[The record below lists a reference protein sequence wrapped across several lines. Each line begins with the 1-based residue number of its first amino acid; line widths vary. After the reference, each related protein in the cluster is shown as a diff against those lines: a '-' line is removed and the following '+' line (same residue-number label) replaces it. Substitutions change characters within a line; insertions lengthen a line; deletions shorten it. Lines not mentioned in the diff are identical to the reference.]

1 MKNVLKHILTSVMV
15 TMFFIGCATMK
26 HQPKDATLGT
36 SMKIA
41 YVINEAKTY
50 QIDSIVLADTLPS
63 VDKWMLMN
71 YLDYET
77 NKRVLK
83 RMYIRTYTNG
93 SESTYI
99 IVGNEEPY
107 QITKRIIQ

>member
-1 MKNVLKHILTSVMV
+1 MKNVLKHILTSVIV

-26 HQPKDATLGT
+26 HQQTDVAFGT

-41 YVINEAKTY
+41 YVIDNAKTY

-63 VDKWMLMN
+63 VDRWMHMT
-71 YLDYET
+71 YMDYET
-77 NKRVLK
+77 NKRILK
-83 RMYIRTYTNG
+83 KMYIRTYENG

-99 IVGNEEPY
+99 IIGDNEPY
-107 QITKRIIQ
+107 KITKRIIK